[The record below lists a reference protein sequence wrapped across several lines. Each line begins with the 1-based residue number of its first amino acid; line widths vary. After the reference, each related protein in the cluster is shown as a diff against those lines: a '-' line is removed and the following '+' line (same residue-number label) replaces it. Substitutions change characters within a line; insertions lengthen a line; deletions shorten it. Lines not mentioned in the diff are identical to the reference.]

1 MSQDDKEY
9 DTIAEAIADA
19 KKPRVF
25 VYEGHEYE
33 DPGKHLS
40 NEDVRDILARTFGA
54 LAGGIVETDEQ
65 ESRIVVHLKPR
76 PERKAGKT
84 FPSHTKECSA
94 CGGPVCAICGGCFE
108 EGECNCFENVMDDA
122 MLVEWAAAHREK
134 LHKFAEMCR
143 QRPGV
148 DALELFYR
156 VFDLPATVG
165 VISLD

>member
-1 MSQDDKEY
+1 MVNDS
-9 DTIAEAIADA
+9 
-19 KKPRVF
+19 KPRVF

-33 DPGKHLS
+33 DPGQHLS

-54 LAGGIVETDEQ
+54 LAGGIIETDEQ

-76 PERKAGKT
+76 PERKAVKT
-84 FPSHTKECSA
+84 CGA

-108 EGECNCFENVMDDA
+108 EGECSCYENVMDDA
-122 MLVEWAAAHREK
+122 MLVEWAEANREK
-134 LHKFAEMCR
+134 LVKFAEMCR

-165 VISLD
+165 VISLG

>member
-1 MSQDDKEY
+1 MSQDEKEY
-9 DTIAEAIADA
+9 DTVAEAIAHA

-33 DPGKHLS
+33 DPGQHLS

-54 LAGGIVETDEQ
+54 LAGGIVETTEQ
-65 ESRIVVHLKPR
+65 DSRIVVHLKPR
-76 PERKAGKT
+76 PERKAGK
-84 FPSHTKECSA
+84 CNG

-108 EGECNCFENVMDDA
+108 EGECGCYENVMDDA
-122 MLVEWAAAHREK
+122 MLVEWAEANHEK
-134 LHKFAEMCR
+134 LNKFAEICR

-148 DALELFYR
+148 DAVELFYR

-165 VISLD
+165 VISQD

>member
-54 LAGGIVETDEQ
+54 LAGGIIETAEQ

-76 PERKAGKT
+76 PERKAATAVLRQKT
-84 FPSHTKECSA
+84 CGA
-94 CGGPVCAICGGCFE
+94 CGGPVCALCGGCFE
-108 EGECNCFENVMDDA
+108 EDECGCYENLIDNA
-122 MLVEWAAAHREK
+122 MLLEWAKANERRLSE
-134 LHKFAEMCR
+134 FA
-143 QRPGV
+143 QRIH
-148 DALELFYR
+148 DDHLADTLS
-156 VFDLPATVG
+156 VFAQVFQLPA
-165 VISLD
+165 IE

>member
-1 MSQDDKEY
+1 MMSQDDKEY

-33 DPGKHLS
+33 DPGQHLS

-54 LAGGIVETDEQ
+54 LAGGIIETTEQ
-65 ESRIVVHLKPR
+65 DSRIVVHLKPR
-76 PERKAGKT
+76 PERKAGR
-84 FPSHTKECSA
+84 CNV
-94 CGGPVCAICGGCFE
+94 CDGPVCDFCGGCFE
-108 EGECNCFENVMDDA
+108 EGQCGCFENVIDDA
-122 MLVEWAAAHREK
+122 MLVEWAEANREK
-134 LHKFAEMCR
+134 LNKFAEMCR

-156 VFDLPATVG
+156 VFELPATAG